1 MQMSSAIVAALLDQ
15 LVGWA
20 GSVEWIDWLEV
31 GGSLGRGAGDEL
43 SDIDA
48 GIGVVDD
55 GVPIAERVA
64 AALRSAGD
72 FAPVADSIVQDL
84 DGRAHLIVVYADGR
98 QLSLVVVPASVREGL
113 PPQSLALLDRSGRLS
128 RALPAEHWAPDP
140 ATLRDWAFEAWIGVG
155 DAARHAMRGNSWRAL
170 RSLTE
175 ARDLTWQLWAATR
188 DVPYP
193 AFGAVSVTNA
203 GLDAPDGMTA
213 THPAALD
220 GPAILDS
227 ARALAAVL
235 RDVTSGHGVNGVATV
250 IESRLES
257 KNL

>member
-1 MQMSSAIVAALLDQ
+1 MQMSSATVAALLDQ

-48 GIGVVDD
+48 GIGFVDD

-128 RALPAEHWAPDP
+128 RAIPAEHWAPDP
-140 ATLRDWAFEAWIGVG
+140 ATLRDWAF
-155 DAARHAMRGNSWRAL
+155 
-170 RSLTE
+170 
-175 ARDLTWQLWAATR
+175 
-188 DVPYP
+188 
-193 AFGAVSVTNA
+193 
-203 GLDAPDGMTA
+203 
-213 THPAALD
+213 
-220 GPAILDS
+220 
-227 ARALAAVL
+227 
-235 RDVTSGHGVNGVATV
+235 
-250 IESRLES
+250 
-257 KNL
+257 